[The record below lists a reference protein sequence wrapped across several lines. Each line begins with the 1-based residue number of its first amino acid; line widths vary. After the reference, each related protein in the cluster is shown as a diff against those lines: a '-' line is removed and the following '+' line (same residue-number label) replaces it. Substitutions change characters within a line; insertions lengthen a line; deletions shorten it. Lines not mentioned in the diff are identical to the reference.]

1 MKRKQ
6 FTYVQ
11 TQVCKN
17 ANTTKD
23 WIFSESKFRKS
34 MSSTC
39 LYKHILAKYESLCKL
54 DADSSYPLFSKAR
67 ILSLV
72 KQIGRCVRV
81 CVCVCVCVC
90 ATNTDEEATSFL

>member
-39 LYKHILAKYESLCKL
+39 LYKHILAKYQSLCEL
-54 DADSSYPLFSKAR
+54 DAPFHTWHT
-67 ILSLV
+67 SLV
-72 KQIGRCVRV
+72 QTV
-81 CVCVCVCVC
+81 
-90 ATNTDEEATSFL
+90 TSDVTAQ